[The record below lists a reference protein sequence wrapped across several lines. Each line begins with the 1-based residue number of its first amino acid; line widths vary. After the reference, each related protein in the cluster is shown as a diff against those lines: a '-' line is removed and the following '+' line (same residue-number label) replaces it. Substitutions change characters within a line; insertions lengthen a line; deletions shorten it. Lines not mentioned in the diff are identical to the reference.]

1 MSTRKERV
9 SNAFM
14 MIRSSIMIGSD
25 AKAHEM
31 LLTIVEREVKKAL
44 ENKSG

>member
-14 MIRSSIMIGSD
+14 MIRSNLKTGSD

-31 LLTIVEREVKKAL
+31 LLRIVESEVKKAL
-44 ENKSG
+44 EKKK

>member
-9 SNAFM
+9 SNSFN
-14 MIRSSIMIGSD
+14 MIRSNIKTGSD

-31 LLTIVEREVKKAL
+31 LIKIVEREVKAAL
-44 ENKSG
+44 EARK